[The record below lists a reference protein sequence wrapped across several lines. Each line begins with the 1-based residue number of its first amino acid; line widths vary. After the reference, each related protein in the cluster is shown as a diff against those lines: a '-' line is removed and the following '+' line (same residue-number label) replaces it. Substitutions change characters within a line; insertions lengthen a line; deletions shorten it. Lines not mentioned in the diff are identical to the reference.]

1 MSRRELEHGGGSDL
15 VASSVRLAGGP
26 AECVDVAEIRAI
38 GVDFSPTMLQKFFT
52 VLLVLQFVMN
62 SFHDWIDIP
71 GWIHG
76 KQVRATIG
84 VTKTIIGTAVNSLFP
99 ASAAAVAIY
108 YWQRPAPTGARIYW
122 LIYCAVVVLGAIGMW
137 WIPCFRGT
145 DQKTRDL
152 YSKMYAG
159 TRQVL
164 PPHGDNPRPNVF
176 HLFLHALGATNLILA
191 AVLWL

>member
-1 MSRRELEHGGGSDL
+1 
-15 VASSVRLAGGP
+15 LAAGP
-26 AECVDVAEIRAI
+26 VERVQVAEIRAV
-38 GVDFSPTMLQKFFT
+38 GVDFSATMLQKLFT

-62 SFHDWIDIP
+62 GFHDWIDIP
-71 GWIHG
+71 GLIHG

-84 VTKTIIGTAVNSLFP
+84 VTKMMIGTAVNSLIP

-108 YWQRPAPTGARIYW
+108 YWQRPAPSGVRIFW
-122 LIYCAVVVLGAIGMW
+122 LIYCAVVVLGANGMW
-137 WIPCFRGT
+137 WIPYFRGT

-191 AVLWL
+191 VALWL